1 MLANDNT
8 AIGIVVSLFLYCRL
22 ENCVATIRGQYAERS
37 LIGALFFCSE
47 EKLFRRIVTMHKCF
61 KCGTEFEGKFCP
73 ECGTQWLETKNCPQ
87 CGAALAGSAK
97 FCNNCGYSFVE
108 SAEAKRKKQPSK
120 IGIFFK
126 KVWAWIRAH
135 LKVIIPTACSLVVAI
150 VICSLIPTFI
160 AMGVNGTYYAYS
172 FDEKGE
178 IVYSE
183 KDYITLSSGK
193 WKDSDGNKGT
203 YSRSGK
209 NVTLKYRDQ
218 AAEDFG
224 DIMGDLGVEIP
235 TEVKLK
241 ATVVN
246 GVLTVTDGTREETYA
261 TKSHKHKYGKWEVT
275 KEPTCTLQGEQKHSC
290 SCKKFETEVLDI
302 KHGEV
307 RDGRCVI
314 CGQTQLK
321 YVETQIRKPYE
332 LADGSY
338 VEHYIN
344 GYAVCGF
351 AEGFTESENVEILAE
366 YEGLL
371 VIEIGDLAFYS
382 CKLLKSVTIPNSVT
396 YIGEHAFNDAYKLT
410 SIYYAG
416 DIADWC
422 AVKGL
427 KYLLSS
433 KVYIGNQKLDKMTS
447 ITIPDGVRRIEN
459 NAFAYCKD
467 LKSVTIPNSVTYIGT
482 AAFYYCSS
490 LTSITIGN
498 SVASIGASAFE
509 GCKGLTSITI
519 PNSVTYIGEH
529 AFNDAYK
536 LTSIY
541 YAGNVANWCSIDGL
555 YYLMERDRTLYIDG
569 KELTGDLVIPNGVT
583 SIGAW
588 AFAFCTG
595 LTSITIP
602 GSVTSIGQQ
611 AFFGCSGL
619 TSVTIGNSVTSIGM
633 QAFDYCSSLTSIQ
646 FNGTKAQWK
655 KIKKDDDYC
664 TNNCTVQCTDG
675 KLDKEGNEIE

>member
-1 MLANDNT
+1 
-8 AIGIVVSLFLYCRL
+8 
-22 ENCVATIRGQYAERS
+22 
-37 LIGALFFCSE
+37 
-47 EKLFRRIVTMHKCF
+47 MHKCF

-218 AAEDFG
+218 SAEDFG
-224 DIMGDLGVEIP
+224 DIMGDLGVEVP

-246 GVLTVTDGTREETYA
+246 GVLTVTDGTREETYV
-261 TKSHKHKYGKWEVT
+261 TKRHKHKYGKWEVT
-275 KEPTCTLQGEQKHSC
+275 KEPTCTLKGEQKHSC
-290 SCKKFETEVLDI
+290 ACKKIETDAVAPKGHTLND
-302 KHGEV
+302 
-307 RDGRCVI
+307 D
-314 CGQTQLK
+314 
-321 YVETQIRKPYE
+321 YVC
-332 LADGSY
+332 
-338 VEHYIN
+338 
-344 GYAVCGF
+344 AVCGRQ
-351 AEGFTESENVEILAE
+351 FTKGLEYKYLSELNGYTVAGIGTATENDIVIPDNYNRKPVIAIMSSAFE
-366 YEGLL
+366 DCSGLTS
-371 VIEIGDLAFYS
+371 I
-382 CKLLKSVTIPNSVT
+382 TIPNSVT
-396 YIGEHAFNDAYKLT
+396 SIGYSAFKGCYKLIQTENGVSYVDKWIIDCNNAITSVIIRDNTVGIGGFALSNCNKLT
-410 SIYYAG
+410 SIT
-416 DIADWC
+416 
-422 AVKGL
+422 L
-427 KYLLSS
+427 
-433 KVYIGNQKLDKMTS
+433 
-447 ITIPDGVRRIEN
+447 
-459 NAFAYCKD
+459 
-467 LKSVTIPNSVTYIGT
+467 PNSVTSIGRS
-482 AAFYYCSS
+482 AFYGCNG

-519 PNSVTYIGEH
+519 PDSVT
-529 AFNDAYK
+529 
-536 LTSIY
+536 T
-541 YAGNVANWCSIDGL
+541 
-555 YYLMERDRTLYIDG
+555 
-569 KELTGDLVIPNGVT
+569 
-583 SIGAW
+583 IGAS
-588 AFAFCTG
+588 AFEGCKG

-602 GSVTSIGQQ
+602 DSVT
-611 AFFGCSGL
+611 
-619 TSVTIGNSVTSIGM
+619 TIGRF
-633 QAFDYCSSLTSIQ
+633 AFNDCNKLTNIQ

-655 KIKKDDDYC
+655 KIKKDYDWDNITGY
-664 TNNCTVQCTDG
+664 TIQCTDG
-675 KLDKEGNEIE
+675 KINKY

>member
-1 MLANDNT
+1 
-8 AIGIVVSLFLYCRL
+8 
-22 ENCVATIRGQYAERS
+22 
-37 LIGALFFCSE
+37 
-47 EKLFRRIVTMHKCF
+47 MHKCF

-178 IVYSE
+178 IVFSE

-224 DIMGDLGVEIP
+224 DIMGDLGVEVPKEI
-235 TEVKLK
+235 KLK

-275 KEPTCTLQGEQKHSC
+275 KEPTCTLKGEQKHSC
-290 SCKKFETEVLDI
+290 ACKKIETDAVAPKGHTLNDDY
-302 KHGEV
+302 V
-307 RDGRCVI
+307 CTVCGRQFTK
-314 CGQTQLK
+314 GL
-321 YVETQIRKPYE
+321 EYE
-332 LADGSY
+332 YLS
-338 VEHYIN
+338 ELN
-344 GYAVCGF
+344 GYAV
-351 AEGFTESENVEILAE
+351 
-366 YEGLL
+366 
-371 VIEIGDLAFYS
+371 
-382 CKLLKSVTIPNSVT
+382 
-396 YIGEHAFNDAYKLT
+396 
-410 SIYYAG
+410 AG
-416 DIADWC
+416 
-422 AVKGL
+422 
-427 KYLLSS
+427 
-433 KVYIGNQKLDKMTS
+433 
-447 ITIPDGVRRIEN
+447 
-459 NAFAYCKD
+459 
-467 LKSVTIPNSVTYIGT
+467 IGT
-482 AAFYYCSS
+482 ATENDIVIPDNYNRKPVIA
-490 LTSITIGN
+490 IMD
-498 SVASIGASAFE
+498 SAFE
-509 GCKGLTSITI
+509 DCSGLTSITI
-519 PNSVTYIGEH
+519 PNSVTSIMNY
-529 AFNDAYK
+529 AFY
-536 LTSIY
+536 
-541 YAGNVANWCSIDGL
+541 GCS
-555 YYLMERDRTLYIDG
+555 
-569 KELTGDLVIPNGVT
+569 
-583 SIGAW
+583 
-588 AFAFCTG
+588 G

-602 GSVTSIGQQ
+602 NSVTSIMNDTFKGCYKLIQTENGVRYVDKWIIGCDNAITSVIIRDNTVGIGGS
-611 AFFGCSGL
+611 AFQGCNGL
-619 TSVTIGNSVTSIGM
+619 TSITLPNSVTSIGGS
-633 QAFDYCSSLTSIQ
+633 AFDGCEGLTSITIPDSVTTIGRFAFNDCNKLTNIQ

-655 KIKKDDDYC
+655 KIKKDYDWDNITGY
-664 TNNCTVQCTDG
+664 TIQCTDG
-675 KLDKEGNEIE
+675 KINKY

>member
-1 MLANDNT
+1 
-8 AIGIVVSLFLYCRL
+8 
-22 ENCVATIRGQYAERS
+22 
-37 LIGALFFCSE
+37 
-47 EKLFRRIVTMHKCF
+47 MHKCF

-160 AMGVNGTYYAYS
+160 VMGVNGTYYAYS

-246 GVLTVTDGTREETYA
+246 GLLTVTDGTREEIYV
-261 TKSHKHKYGKWEVT
+261 TKRHKHKYGKWEVT
-275 KEPTCTLQGEQKHSC
+275 KEPTCTLKGEQKHSC
-290 SCKKFETEVLDI
+290 ACKKIETDAVAPKGHTLNDDY
-302 KHGEV
+302 V
-307 RDGRCVI
+307 CTVCGRQFTK
-314 CGQTQLK
+314 GL
-321 YVETQIRKPYE
+321 EYE
-332 LADGSY
+332 YLS
-338 VEHYIN
+338 ELN
-344 GYAVCGF
+344 GYAVAGIGT
-351 AEGFTESENVEILAE
+351 ATENDIVIPDNYNRKPVIAIMDSAFEDCS
-366 YEGLL
+366 GLTS
-371 VIEIGDLAFYS
+371 I
-382 CKLLKSVTIPNSVT
+382 TIPNSVT
-396 YIGEHAFNDAYKLT
+396 SIMNYAFYGCSGLT

-416 DIADWC
+416 DVASWC
-422 AVKGL
+422 GISGLHHLMERDRTLYIDGKELSGDLVIPNGVTSIGYYAFYCCSGLTSITIPNSVTSIEGYAFYGCRGLTSITIPNSVTSIGYSAFEDCRGLTSITIPNSVTSIMNDTFKGCYKL
-427 KYLLSS
+427 IQTENGVSYVDKWIIGCDNAISSVIIRDNTVGIGEWALSNCNKLTNITLPNS
-433 KVYIGNQKLDKMTS
+433 VTSIGGSAFKGCNGLTS
-447 ITIPDGVRRIEN
+447 ITIPD
-459 NAFAYCKD
+459 
-467 LKSVTIPNSVTYIGT
+467 SVTSIGNY
-482 AAFYYCSS
+482 AFRDCYS

-498 SVASIGASAFE
+498 SVASIGASAFD
-509 GCKGLTSITI
+509 GCEGLTSITI
-519 PNSVTYIGEH
+519 PDSVTTIGRL
-529 AFNDAYK
+529 AFNDCNK
-536 LTSIY
+536 LT
-541 YAGNVANWCSIDGL
+541 N
-555 YYLMERDRTLYIDG
+555 
-569 KELTGDLVIPNGVT
+569 
-583 SIGAW
+583 
-588 AFAFCTG
+588 
-595 LTSITIP
+595 
-602 GSVTSIGQQ
+602 
-611 AFFGCSGL
+611 
-619 TSVTIGNSVTSIGM
+619 
-633 QAFDYCSSLTSIQ
+633 IQ

-655 KIKKDDDYC
+655 KIKKGDAWDNITGY
-664 TNNCTVQCTDG
+664 TIQCTDG
-675 KLDKEGNEIE
+675 KINKY

>member
-1 MLANDNT
+1 
-8 AIGIVVSLFLYCRL
+8 
-22 ENCVATIRGQYAERS
+22 
-37 LIGALFFCSE
+37 
-47 EKLFRRIVTMHKCF
+47 MHKCF

-120 IGIFFK
+120 IGVFFK

-246 GVLTVTDGTREETYA
+246 GLLTDGTREEIYV
-261 TKSHKHKYGKWEVT
+261 TKRHKHKYGKWEVT
-275 KEPTCTLQGEQKHSC
+275 KEPTCTLKGEQKHSC
-290 SCKKFETEVLDI
+290 ACKKFETDAVAPKGHTLNDDY
-302 KHGEV
+302 V
-307 RDGRCVI
+307 CTVCGRQFTK
-314 CGQTQLK
+314 GL
-321 YVETQIRKPYE
+321 EYE
-332 LADGSY
+332 YLS
-338 VEHYIN
+338 ELN
-344 GYAVCGF
+344 GYAV
-351 AEGFTESENVEILAE
+351 
-366 YEGLL
+366 
-371 VIEIGDLAFYS
+371 
-382 CKLLKSVTIPNSVT
+382 
-396 YIGEHAFNDAYKLT
+396 
-410 SIYYAG
+410 AG
-416 DIADWC
+416 
-422 AVKGL
+422 
-427 KYLLSS
+427 
-433 KVYIGNQKLDKMTS
+433 
-447 ITIPDGVRRIEN
+447 
-459 NAFAYCKD
+459 
-467 LKSVTIPNSVTYIGT
+467 IGT
-482 AAFYYCSS
+482 ATENDIVIPDNYNRKPVIAIKFSAFYRC
-490 LTSITIGN
+490 T
-498 SVASIGASAFE
+498 
-509 GCKGLTSITI
+509 GLTSITI
-519 PNSVTYIGEH
+519 PNSVTSIMQKAFYGCTGLTSVTIPNSVTSIGDYTFYGCSGLTSITIPNSVTSIGDYAFSYCIELTSVTIPNSVTSIGDYAFCDCTGLTSVTIPNSVTSIGEA
-529 AFNDAYK
+529 AFDGCSGLTSVTIPNSVTSIGKAAFYRCTE

-541 YAGNVANWCSIDGL
+541 YTGDIASWCGIIGL
-555 YYLMERDRTLYIDG
+555 NNLMRNDRTLYIDG
-569 KELTGDLVIPNGVT
+569 KELSGDLVIPNGVT
-583 SIGAW
+583 SIGYG
-588 AFAFCTG
+588 AFYD
-595 LTSITIP
+595 
-602 GSVTSIGQQ
+602 
-611 AFFGCSGL
+611 CSGL
-619 TSVTIGNSVTSIGM
+619 TSVTIGNSVTSIGEA
-633 QAFDYCSSLTSIQ
+633 AFCDCTGLTSITIPDSVTSIGEAAFYRCTGLTSIQ

-655 KIKKDDDYC
+655 KIKKGNIWC
-664 TNNCTVQCTDG
+664 TDNCTVQCTDG
-675 KLDKEGNEIE
+675 NLDNEGNEIT

>member
-1 MLANDNT
+1 
-8 AIGIVVSLFLYCRL
+8 
-22 ENCVATIRGQYAERS
+22 
-37 LIGALFFCSE
+37 
-47 EKLFRRIVTMHKCF
+47 MHKCF

-120 IGIFFK
+120 IGVFFK

-160 AMGVNGTYYAYS
+160 VMGVNGTYYAYS

-224 DIMGDLGVEIP
+224 DIMGDLGVEVPKEI
-235 TEVKLK
+235 KLK

-275 KEPTCTLQGEQKHSC
+275 KEPTCTLKGEQKHSC
-290 SCKKFETEVLDI
+290 ACKKIETDAVAPKGHTLNDDY
-302 KHGEV
+302 V
-307 RDGRCVI
+307 CTVCGRQFTK
-314 CGQTQLK
+314 GL
-321 YVETQIRKPYE
+321 EYE
-332 LADGSY
+332 YLS
-338 VEHYIN
+338 ELN
-344 GYAVCGF
+344 GYAV
-351 AEGFTESENVEILAE
+351 
-366 YEGLL
+366 
-371 VIEIGDLAFYS
+371 
-382 CKLLKSVTIPNSVT
+382 
-396 YIGEHAFNDAYKLT
+396 
-410 SIYYAG
+410 AG
-416 DIADWC
+416 
-422 AVKGL
+422 
-427 KYLLSS
+427 
-433 KVYIGNQKLDKMTS
+433 
-447 ITIPDGVRRIEN
+447 
-459 NAFAYCKD
+459 
-467 LKSVTIPNSVTYIGT
+467 IGT
-482 AAFYYCSS
+482 ATENDIVIPDNYNRKPVIA
-490 LTSITIGN
+490 IMD
-498 SVASIGASAFE
+498 SAFE
-509 GCKGLTSITI
+509 DCSGLTSITI
-519 PNSVTYIGEH
+519 PNSVTSIMNYAFYGCSGLTSITIPNSVTSIGEA
-529 AFNDAYK
+529 AFYDCTG

-541 YAGNVANWCSIDGL
+541 YTGDIAGWCGIIGL
-555 YYLMERDRTLYIDG
+555 DNLMRIDRTLYIDG

-583 SIGAW
+583 SIGDY
-588 AFAFCTG
+588 AFLGCSGLTSVTIPNSVTSIGDYAFYHCTGLTSVTIPNSVTSIGDYAFYRCTG

-602 GSVTSIGQQ
+602 
-611 AFFGCSGL
+611 
-619 TSVTIGNSVTSIGM
+619 NSVTSIGKY
-633 QAFDYCSSLTSIQ
+633 ALENCKGLTSIR
-646 FNGTKAQWK
+646 FNGTKMQWNA
-655 KIKKDDDYC
+655 IKKEELWSLYSGRYV
-664 TNNCTVQCTDG
+664 VQCTDG
-675 KLDKEGNEIE
+675 NLDNEGNEIT

>member
-1 MLANDNT
+1 
-8 AIGIVVSLFLYCRL
+8 
-22 ENCVATIRGQYAERS
+22 
-37 LIGALFFCSE
+37 
-47 EKLFRRIVTMHKCF
+47 MHKCF

-246 GVLTVTDGTREETYA
+246 GLLTVTDGTREETYA

-275 KEPTCTLQGEQKHSC
+275 KEPTCTLKGEQKHSC
-290 SCKKFETEVLDI
+290 ACKKIETDAVAPKGHTLNDDY
-302 KHGEV
+302 V
-307 RDGRCVI
+307 CTVCGRQFTK
-314 CGQTQLK
+314 GL
-321 YVETQIRKPYE
+321 EYE
-332 LADGSY
+332 YLS
-338 VEHYIN
+338 ELN
-344 GYAVCGF
+344 GYAV
-351 AEGFTESENVEILAE
+351 
-366 YEGLL
+366 
-371 VIEIGDLAFYS
+371 
-382 CKLLKSVTIPNSVT
+382 
-396 YIGEHAFNDAYKLT
+396 
-410 SIYYAG
+410 AG
-416 DIADWC
+416 
-422 AVKGL
+422 
-427 KYLLSS
+427 
-433 KVYIGNQKLDKMTS
+433 
-447 ITIPDGVRRIEN
+447 
-459 NAFAYCKD
+459 
-467 LKSVTIPNSVTYIGT
+467 IGT
-482 AAFYYCSS
+482 ATENDIVIPDNYNRKPVIAIKFSAFYRC
-490 LTSITIGN
+490 T
-498 SVASIGASAFE
+498 
-509 GCKGLTSITI
+509 GLTSITI
-519 PNSVTYIGEH
+519 PNSVTSIMQKAFYGCTGLTSVTIPNSVTSIGDYTFYGCSGLTSITIPNSVTSIGDYAFSYCIELTSVTIPNSVTSIGDYAFCDCTGLTSVTIPNSVTSIGEA
-529 AFNDAYK
+529 AFDGCSGLTSVTIPNSVTSIGKAAFYRCTE

-541 YAGNVANWCSIDGL
+541 YTGDIASWCGIIGL
-555 YYLMERDRTLYIDG
+555 NNLMRNDRTLYIDG
-569 KELTGDLVIPNGVT
+569 KELSGDLVIPNGVT
-583 SIGAW
+583 SIGYG
-588 AFAFCTG
+588 AFYD
-595 LTSITIP
+595 
-602 GSVTSIGQQ
+602 
-611 AFFGCSGL
+611 CSGL
-619 TSVTIGNSVTSIGM
+619 TSVTIGNSVTSIGEA
-633 QAFDYCSSLTSIQ
+633 AFCDCTGLTSITIPDSVTSIGEAAFYRCTGLTSIQ

-655 KIKKDDDYC
+655 KIKKGNIWC
-664 TNNCTVQCTDG
+664 TDNCTVQCTDG
-675 KLDKEGNEIE
+675 NLDNEGNEIT